1 MNGEAECIACTQAR
15 FLVACLPIS
24 RRYGLKLYKCS
35 SCGSSLLLVSRITLS
50 KRQTI
55 RPSRSRRLH
64 SMDEMVIAA
73 RESSLSRCGTVVPF
87 ESEGRAT
94 KQLRE
99 IRQWTSQ
106 EEKQFRELLRQDRT
120 AVEIASALGRTRGA
134 IYSRIQRFYR
144 QQTRKKN

>member
-1 MNGEAECIACTQAR
+1 MNGEAQCTACTQAR

-24 RRYGLKLYKCS
+24 RRYGLKLYKCT
-35 SCGSSLLLVSRITLS
+35 SCGSSLLLVSRIILS
-50 KRQTI
+50 KQTM
-55 RPSRSRRLH
+55 RPSRSKRPH

-73 RESSLSRCGTVVPF
+73 RESSLSRCGTVLPF
-87 ESEGRAT
+87 ESEGRAM

-120 AVEIASALGRTRGA
+120 ADEIASTLGRTRGA